1 MRIRV
6 LGLIPYVVHYLRTE
20 SLIAYVVFS
29 NGLLYHVA
37 APENVL
43 IKWYDILCNT
53 CMVIYVN
60 MYVMNIYV
68 FLWSCVAGG
77 CFIWNSRYIKHKP
90 LKAFFT
96 SWVFGY
102 PCTELYSCRTFN
114 LKSLS
119 NPSRRIF
126 PFSTRSLM
134 VIPNSS

>member
-29 NGLLYHVA
+29 NGLLYHVTA
-37 APENVL
+37 HENVL

-68 FLWSCVAGG
+68 FFWSCTAGA
-77 CFIWNSRYIKHKP
+77 CFIWNSIYIKHEP
-90 LKAFFT
+90 LKAFFN
-96 SWVFGY
+96 VVGVQL
-102 PCTELYSCRTFN
+102 PLYRA
-114 LKSLS
+114 LQLS
-119 NPSRRIF
+119 NF
-126 PFSTRSLM
+126 
-134 VIPNSS
+134 

>member
-20 SLIAYVVFS
+20 SLIAYAVFS
-29 NGLLYHVA
+29 NGLLYHVT

-60 MYVMNIYV
+60 MHVMNLYV

-77 CFIWNSRYIKHKP
+77 CFIWNSRYIKHEP
-90 LKAFFT
+90 LKAFFHI
-96 SWVFGY
+96 VGVQL
-102 PCTELYSCRTFN
+102 PLYRA
-114 LKSLS
+114 LQLS
-119 NPSRRIF
+119 NF
-126 PFSTRSLM
+126 
-134 VIPNSS
+134 